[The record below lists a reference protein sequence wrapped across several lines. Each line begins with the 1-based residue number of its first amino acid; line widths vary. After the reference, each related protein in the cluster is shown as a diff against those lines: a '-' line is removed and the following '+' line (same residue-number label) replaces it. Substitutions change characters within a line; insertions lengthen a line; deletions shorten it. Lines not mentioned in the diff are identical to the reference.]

1 MDGPCRV
8 DEFREISLVSVPY
21 KALCRKVQRRMMEVV
36 EERAW

>member
-1 MDGPCRV
+1 M

-21 KALCRKVQRRMMEVV
+21 KALCRIVQRRMMEVV